1 MYENYFIKTFQSIIQ
16 LRVPKNNAE
25 EINKRNIYVVF
36 WGLLLK
42 KRLASEDINEIKNRV
57 KAP

>member
-1 MYENYFIKTFQSIIQ
+1 MFQSIIQ

-25 EINKRNIYVVF
+25 EINKRNIYIVF
-36 WGLLLK
+36 SGLLLK
-42 KRLASEDINEIKNRV
+42 KRLASEDINEINNRV